1 MKYAPIIILILLV
14 CLIFMIWLFV
24 MFLKNEKVEKAK
36 REKEY
41 LKNKL
46 AAEQAAHTTY
56 VQELKKNEEKYHEA
70 VSDPKRDNGTAAVEF
85 LHQLA
90 EESKGK

>member
-1 MKYAPIIILILLV
+1 MQYAPIIILILLV

-24 MFLKNEKVEKAK
+24 MFLKNEKEEKLKKEKQELEAK
-36 REKEY
+36 IQENDRRYEAYKE
-41 LKNKL
+41 
-46 AAEQAAHTTY
+46 
-56 VQELKKNEEKYHEA
+56 ELKKYEEKYHEA
-70 VSDPKRDNGTAAVEF
+70 VGNPKRDNGTAAVEF